1 MFVYYLFSKKTADVG
16 LLLTLNEMR
25 AQKELAFSVTRTTFK
40 LEPLVEELRGYGIS
54 LKMAFIWQ
62 IQQSRSHQG
71 SLSGILKFNRKLDGR
86 PLAGIYTYF
95 LLIILSI
102 YILGQC
108 FMFPEM
114 MSLWLYFAYNY
125 SISLSKIF

>member
-16 LLLTLNEMR
+16 LLLTVNEMR

-54 LKMAFIWQ
+54 LKMALIWQ
-62 IQQSRSHQG
+62 IQQSRSHQR
-71 SLSGILKFNRKLDGR
+71 SLSGILEFNLKLDGR

-95 LLIILSI
+95 LLYL
-102 YILGQC
+102 YIRP
-108 FMFPEM
+108 MF
-114 MSLWLYFAYNY
+114 
-125 SISLSKIF
+125 

>member
-1 MFVYYLFSKKTADVG
+1 MG

-25 AQKELAFSVTRTTFK
+25 AQKELAFSVTTTTFK

-54 LKMAFIWQ
+54 LKMALIWQ

-71 SLSGILKFNRKLDGR
+71 SLSGILEFNLKLDGR
-86 PLAGIYTYF
+86 PLAGINTYF

-108 FMFPEM
+108 FKFPEM

>member
-25 AQKELAFSVTRTTFK
+25 AQKELAVSVTRTTFK

-54 LKMAFIWQ
+54 LKMALIWQ

-71 SLSGILKFNRKLDGR
+71 SSHQVVLIKVLYLYLYYFTTSG
-86 PLAGIYTYF
+86 
-95 LLIILSI
+95 LLHL
-102 YILGQC
+102 
-108 FMFPEM
+108 
-114 MSLWLYFAYNY
+114 
-125 SISLSKIF
+125 

>member
-54 LKMAFIWQ
+54 LTKSFTSRFFIRN
-62 IQQSRSHQG
+62 S
-71 SLSGILKFNRKLDGR
+71 
-86 PLAGIYTYF
+86 
-95 LLIILSI
+95 
-102 YILGQC
+102 
-108 FMFPEM
+108 
-114 MSLWLYFAYNY
+114 
-125 SISLSKIF
+125 